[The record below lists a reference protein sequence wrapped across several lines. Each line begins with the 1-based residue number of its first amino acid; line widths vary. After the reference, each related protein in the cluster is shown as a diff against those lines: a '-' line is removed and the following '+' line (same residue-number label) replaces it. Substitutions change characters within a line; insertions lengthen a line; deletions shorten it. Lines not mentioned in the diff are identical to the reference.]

1 MTAVEKNIMRQKGS
15 FERREPKE
23 YDERV
28 IEVNR
33 VSRVVKGGRRI
44 RFRALVVI
52 GNHKGK
58 IGMGIAKAN
67 EVSEAVRKATTLAKK
82 HIVEIPLINGT
93 IPHEINVKFG
103 GARILLKPAT
113 EGTSIVAGGS
123 IRSVAE
129 LAGITDLLS
138 KSLGSSNKI
147 NSVTATIKALSSF
160 NSDVVAK
167 LKKLAEDKKPKGEPV
182 AIKKENTA
190 SEMDG
195 ESSPRRDPVQNA
207 GQNEPLKKESEK
219 VTEKKTAP
227 TLQSESRNEVVGK
240 VKEEATVIGVKEDK
254 QETEKAK
261 KTVEKK
267 KVD

>member
-103 GARILLKPAT
+103 GARILLKPAA

-147 NSVTATIKALSSF
+147 NSVTATIKALTSF

-167 LKKLAEDKKPKGEPV
+167 LKKLSEDKKPKGEPV
-182 AIKKENTA
+182 AIKKEDTA

-195 ESSPRRDPVQNA
+195 ESSPRQDPVQNA
-207 GQNEPLKKESEK
+207 GQNEPLKEDSEK
-219 VTEKKTAP
+219 ETEEKVSKIKEEVKDEAAVTE
-227 TLQSESRNEVVGK
+227 
-240 VKEEATVIGVKEDK
+240 VKEDK
-254 QETEKAK
+254 KILK
-261 KTVEKK
+261 
-267 KVD
+267 